1 MWKQR
6 SRLNWLKEGD
16 QNTMYFHC
24 RANQRNKRN
33 YIASLKDDIGAWLVE
48 ESRMG
53 ELIEKYFGALFT
65 SSNPGFD
72 DILCGI
78 QPSVMDDMN
87 EALTREFTVEEV
99 HHALK

>member
-1 MWKQR
+1 
-6 SRLNWLKEGD
+6 
-16 QNTMYFHC
+16 
-24 RANQRNKRN
+24 
-33 YIASLKDDIGAWLVE
+33 
-48 ESRMG
+48 MG
-53 ELIEKYFGALFT
+53 ELIEEYFGALFT